1 MASANHQL
9 QEDVLQLVELSEDIR
24 RDRRE
29 RIRQIQWER
38 ERLNDRRDCRP
49 WDEQRVVEREVIY
62 EGRRPTRYL
71 M

>member
-1 MASANHQL
+1 ML
-9 QEDVLQLVELSEDIR
+9 ELVELSEDIR
-24 RDRRE
+24 RDRRG

-38 ERLNDRRDCRP
+38 ERLNDRRERRP

-62 EGRRPTRYL
+62 EGRRPGRYL

>member
-1 MASANHQL
+1 ML
-9 QEDVLQLVELSEDIR
+9 ELVELSEDIR

-38 ERLNDRRDCRP
+38 ERLNDRRERQP
-49 WDEQRVVEREVIY
+49 WDERRVVEREVIY
-62 EGRRPTRYL
+62 EGRRPGRYL